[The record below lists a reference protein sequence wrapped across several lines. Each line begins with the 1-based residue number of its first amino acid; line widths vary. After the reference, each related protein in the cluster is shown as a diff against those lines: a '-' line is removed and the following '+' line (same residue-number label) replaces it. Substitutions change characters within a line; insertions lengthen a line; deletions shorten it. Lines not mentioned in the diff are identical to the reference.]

1 MAVVLALAGVLP
13 LAGPLLIEDA
23 TSTAYVPQG
32 WRASVDSHDNLI
44 LRQDEG

>member
-1 MAVVLALAGVLP
+1 MPSAAGEIP
-13 LAGPLLIEDA
+13 GPLLIEDA

-44 LRQDEG
+44 IRQEEARL